1 MQKLQKLPVSKASAG
16 TGDMKPGSP
25 PPPPQVQD
33 CATRPLGST
42 ELGMEVGKDARRRD
56 SGLVQERTQEMER
69 EEMLSTGQKPG

>member
-16 TGDMKPGSP
+16 TGDMKPGST
-25 PPPPQVQD
+25 PPPQVQD
-33 CATRPLGST
+33 CARRPLGST

-56 SGLVQERTQEMER
+56 SGLVQERPQEMER